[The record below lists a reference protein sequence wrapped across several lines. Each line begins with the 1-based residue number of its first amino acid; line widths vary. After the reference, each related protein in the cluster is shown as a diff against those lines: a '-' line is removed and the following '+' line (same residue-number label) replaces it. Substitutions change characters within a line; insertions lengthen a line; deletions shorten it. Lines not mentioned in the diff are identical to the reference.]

1 MFQGYLKDP
10 EKTKE
15 AIDDDGWLHTGDVG
29 EWTPVSSMSTLNIQT
44 SMYTPWSCVG
54 LNIFIPP
61 ANFVCGGYT
70 VFTLSLYA
78 CVCASVHNVLFP

>member
-29 EWTPVSSMSTLNIQT
+29 EWTPVSSMFKHSDQ
-44 SMYTPWSCVG
+44 Y
-54 LNIFIPP
+54 
-61 ANFVCGGYT
+61 A
-70 VFTLSLYA
+70 LSL
-78 CVCASVHNVLFP
+78 VLC

>member
-29 EWTPVSSMSTLNIQT
+29 EWTPVSLGLQIYGGPRSLFHAFKI
-44 SMYTPWSCVG
+44 WSITFQGSSPSGPIRFSCER
-54 LNIFIPP
+54 I
-61 ANFVCGGYT
+61 
-70 VFTLSLYA
+70 
-78 CVCASVHNVLFP
+78 SV